1 MYNSEIQ
8 KMSMLHSSQWFLNR
22 SKCRENPGEKDLR
35 MLSGTGGK
43 SIENKFK
50 RGVARPMFITFKI
63 KKVPSIFL
71 QG

>member
-22 SKCRENPGEKDLR
+22 IKCRKIREKEQMD
-35 MLSGTGGK
+35 SGREGK
-43 SIENKFK
+43 LIENKFK
-50 RGVARPMFITFKI
+50 RGVARSMFITFKI
-63 KKVPSIFL
+63 KKVQSIFL